1 MAGGPPIRP
10 PMGGGMPPGAGGPV
24 GGPPAGGNP
33 LAALMGGGG
42 GGPGGGMIAQV
53 IQQLMSNP
61 AAIKGMMNFL
71 QGAPPTA
78 GIPVPPSKGGP
89 MPGAGAPPAGAGAPP
104 AGAPPQDPAE
114 KMAAQ
119 QIDQAG
125 NTWDGVDAPTKG
137 DIARLVANPTP
148 AAIKSFDAQFGK
160 GMAEKYIAA
169 EGGGSDAEDQADQGA
184 DESEEASD
192 A

>member
-1 MAGGPPIRP
+1 
-10 PMGGGMPPGAGGPV
+10 
-24 GGPPAGGNP
+24 
-33 LAALMGGGG
+33 
-42 GGPGGGMIAQV
+42 
-53 IQQLMSNP
+53 
-61 AAIKGMMNFL
+61 MNFL